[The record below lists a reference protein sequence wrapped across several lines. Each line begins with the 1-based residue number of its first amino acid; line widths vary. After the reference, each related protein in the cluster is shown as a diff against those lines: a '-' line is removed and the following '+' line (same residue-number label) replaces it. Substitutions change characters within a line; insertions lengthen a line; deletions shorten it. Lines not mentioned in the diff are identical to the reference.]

1 MSKLQNPSN
10 KYFVPSVAQYYSHLG
25 LTKNMIYILPTEKYY
40 VLEAFRDIDTSKA
53 ASIDRLPGGFLK
65 DGANAL
71 LNWLQIFEIF
81 QYL

>member
-53 ASIDRLPGGFLK
+53 ASTTGSLEDF
-65 DGANAL
+65 
-71 LNWLQIFEIF
+71 
-81 QYL
+81 